1 MVAAISSVLSDTK
14 GSASRPPLL
23 PSERENGVHQ
33 HNNNNSNH
41 QQQQQRRIRARE
53 VPSRYMSPSSS
64 NSFSSTTTNT
74 ISSTSTSSTSS
85 SSSRRFPSPLVSR
98 NSVVSNRGGV
108 RNESTTPR
116 RSQSVD
122 RKRSVTPKP
131 TPVANAA
138 EMSAATKLLVTST
151 RSLSVSFQGETFSLP
166 VSKTRAVNQGGGGG
180 VGSARKATPERRRST
195 PLRGKVDGG
204 GGDEVERLNSGSKPG
219 DQLRW
224 PARSRQF
231 NMFSRNYECSNNE
244 SKEDYLGSSVVA
256 RALHDSLLDESRRES
271 FDGILNINSRNS
283 DVLNG
288 VGGPTDL
295 NSVNDSSVPSDLT
308 ASDSDSVS
316 SGSSG
321 AREMNGGSHV
331 RGGPRGIVDSARF
344 WQETNMRLR
353 RLQDPGLGLSSSPSK
368 FLATPK
374 LSQSRKFS
382 DGPMSSPRT
391 MSSPIRGAVRA
402 ASPSKLISPSASSPM
417 RGLSPSRV
425 RNSIS
430 GPMCGSPWD
439 APSVLSFAVDV
450 RRGKVG
456 ENRIVDAHHL
466 RLLYNRHLQW
476 RFVNARAD
484 TALSMQRRNA
494 EILFLLSSSF
504 IVVGIGVSG
513 GERCNGERLLRSD
526 IDNLFYHVKN
536 LWNAWIT
543 ITSLRDSVRLKRT
556 QVQLLRQK
564 MKLTSILRGQ
574 ITYLEEWALL
584 DEEHSCAMH
593 GAIESLKAST
603 LRLPVVGGATADV
616 QSVKEAVRSAVDVIQ
631 SMTSSTCSVL
641 AKVEEVNSLMTELS
655 RVAAKEKNSLQKCK
669 EVLSMLSAM
678 QVKDC
683 SLRTHILQLN
693 RSPIA

>member
-1 MVAAISSVLSDTK
+1 MIMVAAISSVLSETK

-33 HNNNNSNH
+33 HQH
-41 QQQQQRRIRARE
+41 QQQRRVRARE
-53 VPSRYMSPSSS
+53 VPSRYMSMSSPSSS

-74 ISSTSTSSTSS
+74 ISSISTSSSSS
-85 SSSRRFPSPLVSR
+85 SSSRRFPSPLVSSR
-98 NSVVSNRGGV
+98 NSVSNRGGGV
-108 RNESTTPR
+108 SRSESTTPR

-122 RKRSVTPKP
+122 RKRSVTPKK
-131 TPVANAA
+131 PVPVVNAG
-138 EMSAATKLLVTST
+138 EMSSATKLLVTST

-166 VSKTRAVNQGGGGG
+166 VSKTKAVNQGGGGG
-180 VGSARKATPERRRST
+180 GGVRKATPERRRST

-231 NMFSRNYECSNNE
+231 NMFSRNFECSNNE
-244 SKEDYLGSSVVA
+244 SKDEYLGSSVVA
-256 RALHDSLLDESRRES
+256 RALRDSLLDESRRAS
-271 FDGILNINSRNS
+271 FDGILNIDSRNG

-288 VGGPTDL
+288 VRGPIDV
-295 NSVNDSSVPSDLT
+295 NSVNESSVPSDLT

-331 RGGPRGIVDSARF
+331 RSGPRGIVDSARF

-391 MSSPIRGAVRA
+391 MSSPIRGAVRS

-425 RNSIS
+425 RNSIG

-494 EILFLLSSSF
+494 E
-504 IVVGIGVSG
+504 
-513 GERCNGERLLRSD
+513 
-526 IDNLFYHVKN
+526 KN

-543 ITSLRDSVRLKRT
+543 ITALRDSVRLKRT

-655 RVAAKEKNSLQKCK
+655 RVAAKERNSLQKCK
-669 EVLSMLSAM
+669 EVLSMLSAV

-693 RSPIA
+693 RSPLA